1 MKLEES
7 ADDGD
12 PKNLAGRQGRI
23 KMNRTMITAANT
35 LGQLQLKLD
44 MIGNNI
50 SNLDTNGY
58 KRSESS
64 FNELLVQQFNNQ
76 KSLSQEV
83 GRLTPNGLRQGTGAR
98 ISQAQ
103 YVMTQ
108 GAMKKTDRDLD
119 LALAKPDLAF
129 TVSTRDSQGAEVTAY
144 TRNGAF
150 YLSPTEANPERLALV
165 TADGNPVLDEFQE
178 PIIIEG
184 SPTDLSFSSRGT
196 LTAKLDNGITQTVN
210 LGIASVKRPQNLEKL
225 NGSLFALPDGEQGGI
240 LENLE
245 GGRRTAIE
253 VKQGTLEG
261 SNVDLSKEMTD
272 MLQSQRL
279 YQFQSR
285 TISMAD
291 QMQGL
296 VNGIR

>member
-1 MKLEES
+1 
-7 ADDGD
+7 
-12 PKNLAGRQGRI
+12 
-23 KMNRTMITAANT
+23 MNRTMITAANT

-50 SNLDTNGY
+50 SNLDTNGF

-64 FNELLVQQFNNQ
+64 FNDLLVQQFDNQ
-76 KSLSQEV
+76 KSLSQEI
-83 GRLTPNGLRQGTGAR
+83 GRLTPPGLRQGTGAR

-103 YVMTQ
+103 NVMTQ
-108 GAMKKTDRDLD
+108 GPLKKTDRDLD
-119 LALAKPDLAF
+119 LALTKPDLAF
-129 TVSTRDSQGAEVTAY
+129 TVSTRDSQGERTTAY

-150 YLSPTEANPERLALV
+150 YLSPTEENPGRLALV
-165 TADGNPVLDEFQE
+165 TAEGNPVLDEFQE

-184 SPTDLSFSSRGT
+184 SPKSLSFSSRGT
-196 LTAKLDNGITQTVN
+196 LTAVLDNGGTQTVN
-210 LGIASVKRPQNLEKL
+210 LGIASVKRAQNMEKL
-225 NGSLFALPDGEQGGI
+225 NGSLLTLPKGEQGGTV
-240 LENLE
+240 ENLE

-253 VKQGTLEG
+253 LKQGSLEG

-272 MLQSQRL
+272 MVQSQRL